1 MTTIRHRLSRGNP
14 TLATFVLAIVAGCS
28 SLPRDVPT
36 QPDGLAGVTERFG
49 RDQQALEAL
58 AASNPALRR
67 THDWA
72 RAQCFVQH
80 AYSERH
86 ENENTGFVAAALD
99 QAEAI
104 ADALRDGRTAPATQ
118 LIGHT
123 ERMRPDLWA
132 RAERLRGDRCAQ
144 ATAGCLEVQ
153 LVRAGH
159 EYSTIGW
166 RHATSHFAIAEDL
179 AARAEHEAADCAA
192 AAAATSV
199 AGAPAAASAAPA
211 TDPQPQPPVLAA
223 QTISLGAD
231 VLFRFDRFAGGELL
245 DEGRRQLDSAAAR
258 LRGVELRSVR
268 VIGHADP
275 LGSAAY
281 NLRLSQRRA
290 ETVKALLVQR
300 GVPAERI
307 AAEGRGKAQLLA
319 LCNQKTLRG
328 TALQACH
335 QPNRRVVIEFSYV
348 AARP

>member
-1 MTTIRHRLSRGNP
+1 MTTIRHRLSRFNP
-14 TLATFVLAIVAGCS
+14 TLATLVLAIVAGCS

-36 QPDGLAGVTERFG
+36 RPDGLAGVTERFG

-104 ADALRDGRTAPATQ
+104 ADALRDGRAAPATQ
-118 LIGHT
+118 LISHP
-123 ERMRPDLWA
+123 ERMRPDLWV

-179 AARAEHEAADCAA
+179 AKQAEHEAADCAA
-192 AAAATSV
+192 PAAHASV
-199 AGAPAAASAAPA
+199 AGPVASNAP
-211 TDPQPQPPVLAA
+211 TTTPQPQAPVLAA

-231 VLFRFDRFAGGELL
+231 VLFRFDRYAGGELL
-245 DEGRRQLDSAAAR
+245 DEGRRQLDAAAAR
-258 LRGVELRSVR
+258 LKGVELRSVR
-268 VIGHADP
+268 VIGHTDP
-275 LGSAAY
+275 TGGAAY

-307 AAEGRGKAQLLA
+307 TVEGRGKEQLLVR
-319 LCNQKTLRG
+319 CDQKTLRG
-328 TALQACH
+328 AALQSCN